1 MCIERYIRR
10 RGIQMKFKKTTKIDA
25 SAEEVWAIFA
35 HGFDNAH
42 EWMASV
48 PKSYGKENG
57 NLFEGA
63 TSSGR
68 VCELQ
73 ADPSGLKASEQFL
86 AYDEAAKTCTV
97 RIDFVDAPKV
107 FPVHYNSL
115 DFAITVDADERSTT
129 TWAFSS
135 KLKPWAYVIWPVIR
149 KGASVAVG
157 QIGEELK
164 HYVETG
170 EPHPRKVKALEK
182 AQVGK
187 SG

>member
-1 MCIERYIRR
+1 MR
-10 RGIQMKFKKTTKIDA
+10 MKFKKITKIDA
-25 SAEEVWAIFA
+25 SADEVWAIFA

-48 PKSYGKENG
+48 PNSYGKENG
-57 NLFEGA
+57 NLLEGA
-63 TSSGR
+63 TSAGR

-73 ADPSGLKASEQFL
+73 PNPSGLKASEQFL

-97 RIDFVDAPKV
+97 RIDFVDTPKV
-107 FPVHYNSL
+107 FPVQYNSL
-115 DFAITVDADERSTT
+115 DFSVTTDADERSIT

-135 KLKPWAYVIWPVIR
+135 KIKPWAYVMWPVIR
-149 KGASVAVG
+149 KGASVFVG

-170 EPHPRKVKALEK
+170 EPHPRKAKAMDK
-182 AQVGK
+182 AEFGK